1 MQLLQYDEQTTRTQ
15 ELNIY
20 VPTSGFD
27 YFYLKFITLVSPFR
41 DDGSAKDVKS
51 LNSWFESLTNRFVI
65 FSSGDF
71 IIRRMV
77 WYEKMSKMCQKDCRL
92 RQNSLKNKCGKN
104 EIEKQV
110 LGRHLVWPYHICFET
125 IFWTYGHT
133 Y

>member
-65 FSSGDF
+65 FSSGTF
-71 IIRRMV
+71 RVRGGV
-77 WYEKMSKMCQKDCRL
+77 KKCQKCVKKNVVCDKTAL
-92 RQNSLKNKCGKN
+92 KINVVKMKLKNKC
-104 EIEKQV
+104 
-110 LGRHLVWPYHICFET
+110 
-125 IFWTYGHT
+125 
-133 Y
+133 

>member
-51 LNSWFESLTNRFVI
+51 LNSWFESLVFFLF
-65 FSSGDF
+65 FSPGLEEQS
-71 IIRRMV
+71 
-77 WYEKMSKMCQKDCRL
+77 SKPSR
-92 RQNSLKNKCGKN
+92 
-104 EIEKQV
+104 
-110 LGRHLVWPYHICFET
+110 
-125 IFWTYGHT
+125 
-133 Y
+133 

>member
-51 LNSWFESLTNRFVI
+51 LNSWFESLINRYFCLVFV
-65 FSSGDF
+65 
-71 IIRRMV
+71 
-77 WYEKMSKMCQKDCRL
+77 L
-92 RQNSLKNKCGKN
+92 ALGKN
-104 EIEKQV
+104 DKMK
-110 LGRHLVWPYHICFET
+110 LKHK
-125 IFWTYGHT
+125 
-133 Y
+133 